1 MLTGKQGLHIGGW
14 WVAVGKGVDRVTWW
28 GWCGPAPGLCTR
40 WVLGLTAQMSCLEPA
55 LHCTACPRPAQ
66 ILVGQPLPWPR
77 RQPDTSL
84 CLLLRASWT
93 GQCGDGRSWPLAR
106 SGTALAPA
114 GWAEALV
121 KAASIPSSPPP
132 SRRSSPEGSPVNRLH
147 AHLSQGQR
155 PGVRPRAWDSGHPG
169 PQWGQRLAASW
180 GQLGGGRAGETPPF
194 LKRTQ
199 GHGPL
204 LGCPGCP
211 LRPDVPLP

>member
-28 GWCGPAPGLCTR
+28 GWCGPDPGCAHGGCWASLHRC
-40 WVLGLTAQMSCLEPA
+40 PA
-55 LHCTACPRPAQ
+55 WNLHCTACPRPAQ

-77 RQPDTSL
+77 GQPDTSL

-147 AHLSQGQR
+147 ARLSQGQ
-155 PGVRPRAWDSGHPG
+155 
-169 PQWGQRLAASW
+169 
-180 GQLGGGRAGETPPF
+180 
-194 LKRTQ
+194 
-199 GHGPL
+199 
-204 LGCPGCP
+204 
-211 LRPDVPLP
+211 